1 METIEKLKKKLLFKR
16 IVKMTEGCLILEDGT
31 EVSFECTDQDC
42 CAVASGNWKS
52 ATLDTVITNVKLENE
67 QSRGDTEDEYEP
79 YNTAELVIYHN
90 QNPIAQA
97 DLYADAGNGG
107 YYYSVLSVFVDEE
120 NIGAILSC

>member
-16 IVKMTEGCLILEDGT
+16 IVKMAGGCLILEDGT

-52 ATLDTVITNVKLENE
+52 ATLDAVITNVKLENE

>member
-1 METIEKLKKKLLFKR
+1 
-16 IVKMTEGCLILEDGT
+16 MTEGCLILEDGT

-52 ATLDTVITNVKLENE
+52 ATLDAVITNVKLENE

-107 YYYSVLSVFVDEE
+107 YYGRSF
-120 NIGAILSC
+120 